1 MLRAPTLLALIVGLA
16 LGAASTTIIQ
26 RLVRRDGQSAAA
38 AAERW
43 LTGTASERKQA
54 AYLIEAAERVE
65 HEYVRAVPEQQLF
78 DNALRGMVGSLDP
91 YSAFLD
97 QQQYAAMRATTSGQ
111 YPGVGVEVAADAAGL
126 KVVRAIADS
135 PAARAGVLAGDIIIR
150 VAGLPVGR
158 DVDAAVERLRGPPGS
173 KVKLSLTRS
182 GRPDAFDVLLERT
195 EVEVHTV
202 MHTLLERGY
211 GYLRITNFSDLTAV
225 DTRDALD
232 DLNAT
237 SPNGLRGLILDLRN
251 DPGGVLEAAVAVAD
265 MFLEAG
271 NIVSANGRT
280 PEARFRMDATS
291 GDLLRGAPMAVLVNG
306 GSASAA
312 EILAGALKD
321 QHRATLIGRRTFGKG
336 SVQTIIPLSD
346 GRALKLT
353 TSLYFTPSGTSIHER
368 GIEPDITLAG
378 DAQLPLDVTGTQ
390 DVPLAAR
397 DGEILLALE
406 KLRGTKFVARRA
418 R

>member
-65 HEYVRAVPEQQLF
+65 HEYVKAVPEQQLF